1 MSRPAGP
8 DIVEADPF
16 DLPEW
21 LGVRPVTWYADDGH
35 DAGHLI
41 RGRLHLDVAG
51 VPQEQDVDDV
61 VCDVLAIDQAY
72 PHEVAASTW
81 RRLAHQA
88 WHNGEVLLVEYDGRL
103 TLAVPGHHVDSD
115 DLLHAVARF
124 ARSVGGRPD
133 DFTVAL
139 RLGAVLRRQ
148 GR

>member
-1 MSRPAGP
+1 MSGLGTP
-8 DIVEADPF
+8 DIAESDPF

-21 LGVRPVTWYADDGH
+21 LGVHPVTWFADDGH

-41 RGRLHLDVAG
+41 HGRLHLDDADAR
-51 VPQEQDVDDV
+51 ELVDDV

-72 PHEVAASTW
+72 PHEVANSGW

-139 RLGAVLRRQ
+139 RLGAVLRRT